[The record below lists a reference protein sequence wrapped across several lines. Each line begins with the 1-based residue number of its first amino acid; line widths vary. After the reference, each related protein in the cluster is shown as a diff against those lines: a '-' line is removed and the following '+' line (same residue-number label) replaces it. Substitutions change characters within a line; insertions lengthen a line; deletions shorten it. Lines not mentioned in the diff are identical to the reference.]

1 MSAAHADHA
10 AGLRR
15 LLLALPAAAA
25 ALALVACATP
35 PPRPPTNPW
44 TTGRLSLRVEA
55 SADKPSQGM
64 SAAFE
69 LRGNGD
75 AGELRLLS
83 PLGTRL
89 ATATWGAGRATLQTG
104 DGEKSFNSL
113 DELALRALGE
123 PLPLAA
129 LPDWLAGRPWPRQPF
144 RAVAEGF
151 EQLGWQVNTQQH
163 TEGRVAARRESP
175 PAVQLQ
181 VRLDP
186 PGS

>member
-1 MSAAHADHA
+1 MNPARRAHFV
-10 AGLRR
+10 R
-15 LLLALPAAAA
+15 LATLALTG
-25 ALALVACATP
+25 ALAACATP
-35 PPRPPTNPW
+35 QPRPGANPW

-64 SAAFE
+64 TAAFE

-83 PLGTRL
+83 PLGTHV
-89 ATATWGAGRATLQTG
+89 ATASWSAGRATLQTSS
-104 DGEKSFNSL
+104 GERAFGSL
-113 DELALRALGE
+113 DELAVQALGE
-123 PLPLAA
+123 HLPLAA

-144 RAVAEGF
+144 RAVVDGF
-151 EQLGWQVNTQQH
+151 EQLGWQVSTS
-163 TEGRVAARRESP
+163 ERGDGRVAARRESP
-175 PAVQLQ
+175 PAVQLR

>member
-1 MSAAHADHA
+1 MRTQLHTRRLQLANLGL
-10 AGLRR
+10 AGL
-15 LLLALPAAAA
+15 LA
-25 ALALVACATP
+25 ACATP
-35 PPRPPTNPW
+35 TTRPLTNPW

-64 SAAFE
+64 TAAFE

-83 PLGTRL
+83 PLGTRV

-104 DGEKSFNSL
+104 EGERAFGSL
-113 DELALRALGE
+113 DELAVQALGE

-144 RAVAEGF
+144 RAVADGF
-151 EQLGWQVNTQQH
+151 EQLGWQVSTSERS
-163 TEGRVAARRESP
+163 EGRVAARRESP
-175 PAVQLQ
+175 PAVQLR

>member
-1 MSAAHADHA
+1 VSLSRRRWLARAYALGMVLGLAAC
-10 AGLRR
+10 
-15 LLLALPAAAA
+15 
-25 ALALVACATP
+25 VTP
-35 PPRPPTNPW
+35 PPRPVVNPW

-55 SADKPSQGM
+55 TADKPSQGM

-69 LRGNGD
+69 LRGNSD

-83 PLGTRL
+83 PLGTRV

-104 DGEKSFNSL
+104 NGDRAFASL
-113 DELALRALGE
+113 DELAVQALGE

-151 EQLGWQVNTQQH
+151 EQLGWQVSTH
-163 TEGRVAARRESP
+163 ERAGGRVAARRESP
-175 PAVQLQ
+175 PAVQLRVQ
-181 VRLDP
+181 LDL
-186 PGS
+186 PGT

>member
-1 MSAAHADHA
+1 MTAAPLA
-10 AGLRR
+10 RR
-15 LLLALPAAAA
+15 TLALGTLALLASCASPVRRPA
-25 ALALVACATP
+25 V
-35 PPRPPTNPW
+35 NPW

-55 SADKPSQGM
+55 TADKPSQGL

-89 ATATWGAGRATLQTG
+89 VTARWGDGGATLQTS
-104 DGEKSFNSL
+104 DGEQRFANL
-113 DELALRALGE
+113 DELAVQALGE

-144 RAVAEGF
+144 RAVPDGF
-151 EQLGWQVNTQQH
+151 EQLGWLVNTAERA
-163 TEGRVAARRESP
+163 EGRVAARRESP
-175 PAVQLQ
+175 PAVQLR

-186 PGS
+186 PGT